1 MKCTSVR
8 VAAGLLLLAAACASP
23 TAPVDTSF
31 DASRLGIV
39 AQLLQSDV
47 AWLASDAR
55 EGRRAGTRGADV
67 SADWIGA
74 RFGALGLEPAGEGGY
89 FQTFEV
95 PLPPEDRGASK
106 VFGSSIEV
114 EGKQNVVPLTSSAF
128 GAAGGPLVFHGFG
141 ISQGEWDDY
150 PVEAEGAIVLIV
162 RGAPSAP
169 PPAGA
174 GDDSHNVERST
185 SWEPASSLFHKVMT
199 AKRHGAR
206 AVLVAQ
212 HPRDGGKPLAEFETG
227 REIRAG
233 IPALM
238 ISAQVAEQLMPGYS
252 VAVHAAGN
260 ASIAEPVRLSD
271 IELFADVER
280 GNAATRNVLARM
292 PGRGGKTVVVGA
304 HYDHLG
310 FGGAGSL
317 AHAHGPAIH
326 NGADDNASGTAVVL
340 ELARRI
346 SVGTPPAGDVVFAL
360 WSGEELGL
368 LGSEYWMQHP
378 TLALEGISA
387 NLNLDMVGRAGN
399 GKLQVLGAGTADA
412 FAGWMEAAGRSAGL
426 ELDVSL
432 SGTGLGGSD
441 HQVFLRK
448 EIPALHLFSGLHDD
462 YHTPTDDTEGFEAF
476 GAARVADLSREL
488 IQRMGEA
495 RTLPF
500 VAVYEKAQEG
510 RRRTKLSV
518 RFGARPAY
526 GDEGPGLLLAGASGG
541 SPADRAGLMD
551 GDRILQVGDIEID
564 DIHAFMYA
572 LEIYKPGDVVRT
584 KFMRGDELQEV
595 RVTLEAQGGGG
606 E

>member
-8 VAAGLLLLAAACASP
+8 LTSCLALFVVACAS
-23 TAPVDTSF
+23 TSLRE
-31 DASRLGIV
+31 DPGPAAERLQG
-39 AQLLQSDV
+39 DV
-47 AWLASDAR
+47 AWLSSDAR
-55 EGRRAGTRGADV
+55 EGRRAGTSGADA

-74 RFGALGLEPAGEGGY
+74 RFAELGLEPAGEGGF
-89 FQTFEV
+89 FQTFDV
-95 PLPPEDRGASK
+95 PLPPADRG
-106 VFGSSIEV
+106 GSRIFSRRITV
-114 EGKQNVVPLTSSAF
+114 EGELNVVPLTSSAS
-128 GAAGGPLVFHGFG
+128 GTGGGRLEFHGFG
-141 ISQGEWDDY
+141 ISQGAWDDY
-150 PVEAEGAIVLIV
+150 SAGAVDGAVVLVV
-162 RGAPSAP
+162 RGAPSSP
-169 PPAGA
+169 PPEVEEA
-174 GDDSHNVERST
+174 DSHNVERSA

-199 AKRHGAR
+199 AKRRGAS
-206 AVLVAQ
+206 AVIVAQ

-238 ISAQVAEQLMPGYS
+238 VSAQVADELMPGYS
-252 VAVHAAGN
+252 VAVHAAET
-260 ASIAEPVRLSD
+260 ASVSEPVVLPD
-271 IELFADVER
+271 IELLADVER
-280 GNAATRNVLARM
+280 GNAPTRNVLARIR
-292 PGRGGKTVVVGA
+292 GRGGKTAVVGA

-317 AHAHGPAIH
+317 DHAHGPAIH

-340 ELARRI
+340 ELARRL
-346 SVGTPPAGDVVFAL
+346 SLAPTPPAGDVVFAL

-368 LGSEYWMQHP
+368 LGSEYWTGHP
-378 TLALEGISA
+378 TFPLEGISA
-387 NLNLDMVGRAGN
+387 NLNLDMVGRAGG
-399 GKLQVLGAGTADA
+399 GKLQVLGAGTAEA
-412 FAGWMEAAGRSAGL
+412 FAGWLEQAGKGAKL
-426 ELDVSL
+426 ELEVSL

-462 YHTPTDDTEGFEAF
+462 YHTPTDDVERFEAL
-476 GAARVADLSREL
+476 GAARVADLSQDL
-488 IQRMGEA
+488 IERMGSVDA
-495 RTLPF
+495 LPF
-500 VAVYEKAQEG
+500 LAVHEKETEG

-518 RFGARPAY
+518 RFGARPSY

-541 SPADRAGLMD
+541 SPADRAGLLE
-551 GDRILQVGDIEID
+551 GDRIIQVGDIEID

-584 KFMRGDELQEV
+584 KFLRGGEEQEV